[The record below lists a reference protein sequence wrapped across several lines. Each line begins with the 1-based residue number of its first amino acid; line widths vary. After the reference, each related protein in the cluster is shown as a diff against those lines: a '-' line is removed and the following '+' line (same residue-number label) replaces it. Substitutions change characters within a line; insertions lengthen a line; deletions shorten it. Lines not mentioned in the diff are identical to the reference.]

1 MVCACSIGMGFRSTP
16 EQFSQHD
23 DSLSSIEAAA
33 LLGTTTPHA
42 CISRCVF
49 AVATWDR
56 SSQRHNGDG
65 GAPRRQGASAVRNY
79 CRRAGNSSAHWCQC
93 RSLPRCGAR
102 WHHPRSTRAPAHGA
116 PMRSRL
122 FSSRILDQNVESL
135 GIGHAH
141 YGEPC
146 YATGSKDAPL
156 KPWRPHRSLIATPA
170 SASRRSLMICSTG
183 KTLLHVNFLGVG
195 NQTPNRVASRIGGD
209 VGFTCAGGWRA
220 PPSTYHLN
228 PLPRQAA
235 SA

>member
-102 WHHPRSTRAPAHGA
+102 WHHPDPRVHRRTVRQCAHD
-116 PMRSRL
+116 
-122 FSSRILDQNVESL
+122 F
-135 GIGHAH
+135 
-141 YGEPC
+141 
-146 YATGSKDAPL
+146 
-156 KPWRPHRSLIATPA
+156 
-170 SASRRSLMICSTG
+170 SRRASLTRTLNRLASGTLITASLATRRG
-183 KTLLHVNFLGVG
+183 AKTPH
-195 NQTPNRVASRIGGD
+195 
-209 VGFTCAGGWRA
+209 
-220 PPSTYHLN
+220 
-228 PLPRQAA
+228 
-235 SA
+235 

>member
-195 NQTPNRVASRIGGD
+195 NQTPNRVASRIGGMSGSLARAD
-209 VGFTCAGGWRA
+209 GGLLHR
-220 PPSTYHLN
+220 PTT
-228 PLPRQAA
+228 
-235 SA
+235 